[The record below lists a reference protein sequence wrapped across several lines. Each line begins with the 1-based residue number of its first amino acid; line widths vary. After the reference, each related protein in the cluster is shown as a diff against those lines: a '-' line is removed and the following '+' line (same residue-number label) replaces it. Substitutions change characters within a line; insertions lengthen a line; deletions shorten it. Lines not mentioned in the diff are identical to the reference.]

1 MSSQGHWAVDPDAPL
16 ESLVGKHLALL
27 MQDPY
32 GNEEVLLVGV
42 GAPPRVVFVAGP
54 TWVSVIHGV
63 LGRNATAQL
72 AVPGFT
78 SLREFVSSQWGKATT
93 RAMLVP
99 RIRWGSVRNR
109 RGPAW
114 GALLCGF
121 VVLVVVAS
129 VLGRLTTVDGFLSF
143 LPLLMGGGASFLYV
157 KGYQK
162 YVVNSVL
169 DSPTSKRDF
178 VPVDIVVRRLVV
190 SGSAPGRVISSSS
203 SSPSSHRDARRSVEE
218 LKDTYAKLMTDM
230 VYRIENAALFD
241 SAVPLTREFE
251 LLLMRWDDEAANLD
265 SAGVSRLAS
274 ELELAF
280 NTARKNAERLGLG
293 HLPVDAQA
301 DAARAAKAARL
312 AAEATS
318 PGEKEAAT
326 ATVTR
331 LLSSLALYYL
341 PTPEEAPKMLA
352 GGPRS
357 IEPN

>member
-1 MSSQGHWAVDPDAPL
+1 MTSSQGRWAVDPDAPL
-16 ESLVGKHLALL
+16 VSLVGHHLALL
-27 MQDPY
+27 MEDPY
-32 GNEEVLLVGV
+32 GNEQVLLVGV
-42 GAPPRVVFVAGP
+42 GSPIRPVFATGP
-54 TWVSVIHGV
+54 SWVSVIHGV
-63 LGRNATAQL
+63 LGHNATAQL
-72 AVPGFT
+72 DVPGAT

-99 RIRWGSVRNR
+99 RIRWGSVRRR

-114 GALLCGF
+114 GAVLCGF
-121 VVLVVVAS
+121 VAFVVMAS
-129 VLGRLTTVDGFLSF
+129 VLGQVSNLGGLLSF
-143 LPLLMGGGASFLYV
+143 LPLLTGVAAGFLYV
-157 KGYQK
+157 GGYRK

-178 VPVDIVVRRLVV
+178 VPVDVVVRRLVV

-203 SSPSSHRDARRSVEE
+203 SPSSQRDARQSVEE

-251 LLLMRWDDEAANLD
+251 LLLMRWDDEAPNLD
-265 SAGVSRLAS
+265 SAGVSRLAG

-293 HLPVDAQA
+293 HLPADAQA

-312 AAEATS
+312 AAEATA
-318 PGEKEAAT
+318 PGEKEAAM

-331 LLSSLALYYL
+331 LLGSLALYYL
-341 PTPEEAPKMLA
+341 PTPEEVPKMLT